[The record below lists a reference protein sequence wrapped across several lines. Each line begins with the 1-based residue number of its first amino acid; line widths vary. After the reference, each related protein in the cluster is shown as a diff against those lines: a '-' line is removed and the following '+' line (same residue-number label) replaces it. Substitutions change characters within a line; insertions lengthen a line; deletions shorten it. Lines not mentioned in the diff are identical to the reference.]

1 MNSSRNSRA
10 AALAA
15 TYLVT
20 LFASFVS
27 ASSAAADLALL
38 SAGAL
43 KAPVSQLLE
52 RRDPSLPH
60 VDASYATAGAIRDRL
75 LKGEKPDVLILPSG
89 DVQSLVTQGVVGSAS
104 RRALGETE
112 VGIAVRANTTMPDIS
127 TREALRATLLAAN
140 KVVIV
145 DPAKGTSGRLVEA
158 MFDALGIADAMREK
172 TLKVDGGYVVEAV
185 ARGDADLGLH
195 QISEILPVKNV
206 KLVGPLPGDLRRV
219 TRYDAVIRVD
229 SGNQAAAEELV
240 RYLTSDAARA
250 VILQSGFQPAR

>member
-1 MNSSRNSRA
+1 MTCSRNSRA
-10 AALAA
+10 AARMA
-15 TYLVT
+15 TSLVS
-20 LFASFVS
+20 LFSLLVS
-27 ASSAAADLALL
+27 APVIADDLILL

-52 RRDPSLPH
+52 QRSASLPH
-60 VDASYATAGAIRDRL
+60 VNASYATAGAIRDRL
-75 LKGEKPDVLILPSG
+75 AKGEKPDVLILPSD
-89 DVQSLVTQGVVGSAS
+89 DVQSLVANRIADSAS

-112 VGIAVRANTTMPDIS
+112 VGIAVRAGATVPDIS
-127 TREALRATLLAAN
+127 TREALRATLLAAK

-158 MFDALGIADAMREK
+158 MFNALGVADAMRDK
-172 TLKVDGGYVVEAV
+172 TLKVDGGYVVEVV

-229 SGNQAAAEELV
+229 SGNQGAAEELIG
-240 RYLTSDAARA
+240 YLTSDAARM
-250 VILQSGFQPAR
+250 VIEESGFKPAR